1 MIGKKEARRILRM
14 VFAHSKADQVEVSI
28 FNHEQSL
35 TRFANNYIHQN
46 VNEANSSISIRAIF
60 DRKIG
65 FASTNSLD
73 REKIKETLRWA
84 EKIANLQRENKD
96 FTSLPSVN
104 SKQYR
109 TVKTFSKK
117 TASVST
123 TDRANAVAEIVNTA
137 VRYSLNSY
145 GSVSNGSA
153 EICIGNSLGTFAY
166 ATCGDA
172 FCNIVMSGENSNG
185 YAQEGTRDIRD
196 IDFRK
201 LAKIAALKAVLSAN
215 PKELA
220 PGQYTTIFEPLAARE
235 FLDYLGYY
243 AFNGKM
249 YNEGRSFLCGK
260 IGKKILDSRI
270 TIIDDPFL
278 KKGFAFPFDFE
289 GVPKKRFILINKG
302 VAKNIVHDSLT
313 AVKAKSKSTGHAL
326 SAPNPFGPIPMHLV
340 LKSGKKSL
348 DKMIKETK
356 KGILVTRFHYTNVID
371 PFRLIFTGMTRDGT
385 FLIEDGL
392 ITKGIKNFRFT
403 ENIIDCLNRL
413 IDIGQRS
420 YLVASDPGYGA
431 RFATGTVTPALKIG
445 DFSFTSGT
453 EF

>member
-1 MIGKKEARRILRM
+1 M

-220 PGQYTTIFEPLAARE
+220 PGQYTTILEPLAARE
-235 FLDYLGYY
+235 FLAYLGYY

-270 TIIDDPFL
+270 TILDDPFL

>member
-14 VFAHSKADQVEVSI
+14 VYKQSKADQVEVSI
-28 FNHEQSL
+28 FNHKQSL

-46 VNEANSSISIRAIF
+46 VNETNSSISIRAIF
-60 DRKIG
+60 GRKIG
-65 FASTNSLD
+65 FASTNSLSPK
-73 REKIKETLRWA
+73 KIMDTLRWA

-96 FTSLPSVN
+96 FTSLPSVG

-109 TVKTFSKK
+109 MVKTLAKK

-123 TDRANAVAEIVNTA
+123 TDRANAVARIVNTA
-137 VRYSLNSY
+137 AKYSLNSY
-145 GSVSNGSA
+145 GSVSDGIA

-166 ATCGDA
+166 TTCGDV
-172 FCNIVMSGENSNG
+172 FCDIVMSGDNSTG

-201 LAKIAALKAVLSAN
+201 LAEIAAQKAVLSAN
-215 PKELA
+215 PVELA

-260 IGKKILDSRI
+260 IGKKIFDARI
-270 TIIDDPFL
+270 TIFDDPFL

-289 GVPKKRFILINKG
+289 GVPKKKLILINKG
-302 VAKNIVHDSLT
+302 IAKHIVHDSLT
-313 AVKAKSKSTGHAL
+313 AVRANSRSTGHAL
-326 SAPNPFGPIPMHLV
+326 SAPNPFGPVPMHLV
-340 LKSGKKSL
+340 LKSGQKSV

-356 KGILVTRFHYTNVID
+356 KGILVTRFHYTNIID
-371 PFRLIFTGMTRDGT
+371 PYRLTFTGMTRDGT
-385 FLIEDGL
+385 FFIEDGL

-403 ENIIDCLNRL
+403 ENIIDCYKRL
-413 IDIGQRS
+413 VDIGRQS
-420 YLVASDPGYGA
+420 YLVASDPGYGG
-431 RFATGTVTPALKIG
+431 RFASGAVTPAVKISK
-445 DFSFTSGT
+445 FSFTSGT